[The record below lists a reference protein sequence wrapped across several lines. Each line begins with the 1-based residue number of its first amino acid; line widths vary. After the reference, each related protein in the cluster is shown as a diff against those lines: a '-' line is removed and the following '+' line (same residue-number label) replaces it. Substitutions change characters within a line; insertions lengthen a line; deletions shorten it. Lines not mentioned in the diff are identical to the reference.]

1 MPTEVLSIG
10 LPIAIIVAG
19 IVIGVVL
26 RALIHAYVKRHAADP
41 TRVDVAAF
49 RLARGFVLIWM
60 VLAAV
65 AIVAGIV
72 PLSALVR
79 DWLDRIILAL
89 AYGTITAFLI
99 AATVRLMHR
108 MGERLESFRPVEGM
122 AKRVTQITLGVIGG
136 LLILNALTIPITP
149 LLTTLGV
156 AGLATALALQDTLSN
171 FFAGFYLLADRPIRP
186 GDFIKL
192 DTGHEGYVLDVGW
205 RTTKLRTLPNTVVV
219 LPNSKL
225 SQSIITNFALPVSR
239 MAATLK
245 VSVAYESDIDQVE
258 QVLREILE
266 EMKPDV
272 PTMLADPPPNVAFSP
287 GFGDSSLDFTVVFQV
302 GQYVD
307 QFGVMNELRK
317 RIFRRFKAEGIQFPF
332 PTRTIHVVHDGEPV
346 LPPRNSVPPS
356 PTPSLQ

>member
-1 MPTEVLSIG
+1 VPAEVFSIG
-10 LPIAIIVAG
+10 LPIAIILLGVA
-19 IVIGVVL
+19 IGVVL

-99 AATVRLMHR
+99 AATVRLMRR

-171 FFAGFYLLADRPIRP
+171 FFAGFYLLADRPIRA
-186 GDFIKL
+186 GDFIKTS
-192 DTGHEGYVLDVGW
+192 TGFSTGGATVDDISLMRGVVGQ
-205 RTTKLRTLPNTVVV
+205 RAGVKASGGIR
-219 LPNSKL
+219 S
-225 SQSIITNFALPVSR
+225 
-239 MAATLK
+239 
-245 VSVAYESDIDQVE
+245 
-258 QVLREILE
+258 
-266 EMKPDV
+266 
-272 PTMLADPPPNVAFSP
+272 LADASAMLHAGASRIGASASVKILA
-287 GFGDSSLDFTVVFQV
+287 
-302 GQYVD
+302 
-307 QFGVMNELRK
+307 ELSG
-317 RIFRRFKAEGIQFPF
+317 KA
-332 PTRTIHVVHDGEPV
+332 
-346 LPPRNSVPPS
+346 VPAAPAGY
-356 PTPSLQ
+356 